1 MLTISKA
8 KSVVPSRRRVGAGLS
23 RDLLM
28 GCLLGLGTF
37 VAMASTV
44 SAEEW
49 TSLENNQTV
58 QGAFLGMWQDN
69 VVLRLSNGR
78 RVVVAKAKLTAES
91 RMQADDLAAAMQQN
105 RQRRIDEL
113 SASSSSTVMPTVEPA
128 KPYNA
133 LPQSA
138 GLKEFVE
145 AASKELEAGHVRVL
159 WDALPT
165 KFQNDLKEVV
175 QLANQSGDDQA
186 FLVNQRLAA
195 QLGRTLLA
203 QREFF
208 FNYPAME
215 QIPPP
220 VMDMVRKMYSPT
232 AGIISVMGDKE
243 VMSFDMMKEG
253 NLDSIIANMDEKLAP
268 HIAEI
273 LRNIPIDF
281 NPLASLTNINANAVT
296 MDADDVGSIRITTP
310 DGQDQTLQFLRIDG
324 KWLPKGMA
332 SDWDNL
338 MVEVRQQA
346 NVLAPEASAGAV
358 AAAGMFGAALGTI
371 ESAETQ
377 EEFNDVLDMYV
388 GTIMG
393 AIGSQMSAGGQP
405 GFNGP
410 MGGGGMA
417 GPGMNQP
424 GMNQPGM
431 NQPGMNQPG
440 MAGAGAGGNQPGMA
454 GAGMRGPG
462 TAGAGGIAPS
472 APVK

>member
-1 MLTISKA
+1 MPTMSTISKA
-8 KSVVPSRRRVGAGLS
+8 KNAVPFRRRVGAGLS
-23 RDLLM
+23 RHLLM
-28 GCLLGLGTF
+28 GCLFGMGTV
-37 VAMASTV
+37 VAMSSTA

-69 VVLRLSNGR
+69 VVLRLWNGR

-91 RMQADDLAAAMQQN
+91 RMQADDLAAAMQEN

-113 SASSSSTVMPTVEPA
+113 SASNSSTVMPTVEPA

-175 QLANQSGDDQA
+175 QLSNQSGDDQA

-232 AGIISVMGDKE
+232 AGIISVMGDQE
-243 VMSFDMMKEG
+243 AISFDMMKEG
-253 NLDSIIANMDEKLAP
+253 NLDSIIANLDEKLAP

-281 NPLASLTNINANAVT
+281 NPLASLTSINANAVT
-296 MDADDVGSIRITTP
+296 MDADDVGSISITTP
-310 DGQDQTLQFLRIDG
+310 DGQNQTLQFLRVDG

-332 SDWDNL
+332 GDWDN
-338 MVEVRQQA
+338 MMAQARQQA
-346 NVLAPEASAGAV
+346 NVVAPEASAGAV
-358 AAAGMFGAALGTI
+358 AAAGMVGAALGTI

-393 AIGSQMSAGGQP
+393 LIGSQMSAGGQP

-410 MGGGGMA
+410 MNNPGMQGPGMA
-417 GPGMNQP
+417 GPGMA
-424 GMNQPGM
+424 GA
-431 NQPGMNQPG
+431 GMNQPG
-440 MAGAGAGGNQPGMA
+440 MAGAGAGANQPGMA